1 MKLSLI
7 AWLALSLP
15 VATAALSNEPPGA
28 AGPADVAAPAEA
40 APVAADPAAFA
51 DAVAACTAATRSEPH
66 PFVKGFVIEHAITG
80 ETEGRCDYAQT
91 MPGGMHMSCR
101 LGEDGRAGLAQEF
114 RDQAA
119 GRMSGGT
126 SQQKAWTT
134 DCEIVTAD
142 GKRMPMQG
150 G

>member
-7 AWLALSLP
+7 ACLALSLP
-15 VATAALSNEPPGA
+15 AATAASSSEPPPA
-28 AGPADVAAPAEA
+28 ADPPKAAAPAET

-66 PFVKGFVIEHAITG
+66 PFVKGFVIEHAVAG
-80 ETEGRCDYAQT
+80 ETDGRCDYSQS

-126 SQQKAWTT
+126 GQQKAWTR